1 MPLDLGHDVARL
13 VPALRLIAEAGV
25 IAPYLVRWSPDRSL
39 QQISDL
45 ILQDRVG
52 WQADRVAGTLGF
64 KKLVDLGIGESGVAS
79 KIQMLHN
86 APVTRNHRLQQR
98 APAVGTMDVA
108 RPQRAPFDIAELV
121 EHKQRVITGAGE
133 MAIVGTAFLL
143 AVEPAPAQAVV
154 GLSLESMSSMMVFG
168 PRRRRT

>member
-25 IAPYLVRWSPDRSL
+25 IAPYLVGWSPDRSL

-45 ILQDRVG
+45 ILQDLVG
-52 WQADRVAGTLGF
+52 RKPDRVACTLGF
-64 KKLVDLGIGESGVAS
+64 KKLVDFGIGESGIAS

-98 APAVGTMDVA
+98 APAVSTVDVA
-108 RPQRAPFDIAELV
+108 RPQCPAAMRIA
-121 EHKQRVITGAGE
+121 
-133 MAIVGTAFLL
+133 
-143 AVEPAPAQAVV
+143 
-154 GLSLESMSSMMVFG
+154 
-168 PRRRRT
+168 RRRRTG